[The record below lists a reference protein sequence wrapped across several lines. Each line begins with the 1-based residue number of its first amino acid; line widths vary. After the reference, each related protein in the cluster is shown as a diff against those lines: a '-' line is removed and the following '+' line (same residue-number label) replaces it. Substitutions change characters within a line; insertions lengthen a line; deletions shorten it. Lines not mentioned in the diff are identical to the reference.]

1 MTSGMN
7 NLGPFLRSAG
17 CAACFQSAQIA
28 LHVLSLQ
35 ILSNVQCQRGP
46 LWSLLLACIAC
57 VILQNHTNHLIKP
70 KSQHSDVGR
79 ASIPHQQQSFAGWG
93 VSGYYVS
100 GAPTTD

>member
-17 CAACFQSAQIA
+17 CAACLQSVQVA

-35 ILSNVQCQRGP
+35 IPFDVHYQHEP

-57 VILQNHTNHLIKP
+57 VTL
-70 KSQHSDVGR
+70 
-79 ASIPHQQQSFAGWG
+79 
-93 VSGYYVS
+93 
-100 GAPTTD
+100 